1 MSTTEESSA
10 GASGMPGTGSVDMKL
25 RVPGIPLVPALLSS
39 VVLIAG
45 SLG

>member
-1 MSTTEESSA
+1 MST
-10 GASGMPGTGSVDMKL
+10 L

-45 SLG
+45 SLGETGTT